1 MPSAP
6 TTEIKG
12 DPSTTPDIIS
22 TTSLAPQTTKP
33 TFASTTKSQTT
44 QEVADTA
51 TAKPSQSAKSVLG
64 HEDSRV
70 SVTSSLSTTTEEV
83 RVPVPDSVIC
93 NSAFNMTEAIRKQHQ
108 KPNTSP
114 GQAQLCDPKTLSEV
128 DSEWFRFIG
137 EAGSRLLNECPVANS
152 CGTQIP
158 IWSNADMP
166 TAIQVPTT
174 IEAYGST
181 WSPGSFEN
189 FCQAMKLKL
198 EVMRCSYEP
207 NDYVYKF
214 DGRVLC
220 AMAFCSM
227 E

>member
-1 MPSAP
+1 MTSAP

-22 TTSLAPQTTKP
+22 TTSMAPQTTKP
-33 TFASTTKSQTT
+33 TTKSQTT
-44 QEVADTA
+44 QVVAVTT
-51 TAKPSQSAKSVLG
+51 TAKPAQSTKSVLS

-70 SVTSSLSTTTEEV
+70 SVTTTEEV

-158 IWSNADMP
+158 IWSDADMP

>member
-1 MPSAP
+1 MTSAP

-12 DPSTTPDIIS
+12 DPSITPDIIS
-22 TTSLAPQTTKP
+22 TTSMAPQTTKP
-33 TFASTTKSQTT
+33 TTKSQTT
-44 QEVADTA
+44 QVVAATT
-51 TAKPSQSAKSVLG
+51 TAKPAQSTKSVLS
-64 HEDSRV
+64 HEDSWV

-93 NSAFNMTEAIRKQHQ
+93 DSAFNMTEAIRKQHQ

-137 EAGSRLLNECPVANS
+137 DAGSRLLNECPVANS

-158 IWSNADMP
+158 IWSDADMP